1 MFAPENNLN
10 NCKTLINL
18 SNMKKLV
25 IALSVLTFLMVGV
38 IAVNSVVAKQVSSSV
53 YDDPPKKDAKAKKSC
68 CTPGEMKSCKTPC
81 TDKKEVKADDKK
93 QESGTT
99 ASTSTETT
107 TETKKTD
114 PDKK

>member
-1 MFAPENNLN
+1 
-10 NCKTLINL
+10 
-18 SNMKKLV
+18 MKKAL
-25 IALSVLTFLMVGV
+25 IALTVMTFLLVGV
-38 IAVNSVVAKQVSSSV
+38 IAINTAVAKQVNSSV

-93 QESGTT
+93 QETT
-99 ASTSTETT
+99 TSTSVSNETK
-107 TETKKTD
+107 ETKKTD